1 MLSAVLDTNVVV
13 SAQLNEQ
20 GAPGLTLELA
30 LSRAFRLFVSEPQLE
45 EYFAVLCR
53 PRFGFHTRDALKLMK
68 DIRRAS
74 TLVRPR
80 RALSVTSDPDDNKVL
95 ECALEAGSDFVVTG
109 NLRHFPPRLRGIR
122 VIAPSS
128 FLILLASE
136 PR

>member
-20 GAPGLTLELA
+20 GAPGLILELA
-30 LSRAFRLFVSEPQLE
+30 LSRAFRLFVSEPLLE

-53 PRFGFHTRDALKLMK
+53 PRFGFHTRDVLKLMK

-80 RALSVTSDPDDNKVL
+80 RALSVTPDPDDNQVL
-95 ECALEAGSDFVVTG
+95 ECALQAGSDFIVTG
-109 NLRHFPPRLRGIR
+109 NLRHFPPRFRGIR
-122 VIAPSS
+122 AIAPAS
-128 FLILLASE
+128 FLIVLISELL
-136 PR
+136 